1 MIERKINQNELR
13 DMICII
19 FNKNNHVFFKKKQ
32 NKKKLKD
39 FQSLCSMNYFLMRYT
54 MYTIKFTFF
63 GCCTY
68 SSKNNEVFE
77 V

>member
-32 NKKKLKD
+32 NKKKTERFSVTL
-39 FQSLCSMNYFLMRYT
+39 FHEL
-54 MYTIKFTFF
+54 FF
-63 GCCTY
+63 
-68 SSKNNEVFE
+68 NEVYY
-77 V
+77 VYN

>member
-32 NKKKLKD
+32 NKKNWKI
-39 FQSLCSMNYFLMRYT
+39 FSHFVPW
-54 MYTIKFTFF
+54 IIF
-63 GCCTY
+63 
-68 SSKNNEVFE
+68 
-77 V
+77 